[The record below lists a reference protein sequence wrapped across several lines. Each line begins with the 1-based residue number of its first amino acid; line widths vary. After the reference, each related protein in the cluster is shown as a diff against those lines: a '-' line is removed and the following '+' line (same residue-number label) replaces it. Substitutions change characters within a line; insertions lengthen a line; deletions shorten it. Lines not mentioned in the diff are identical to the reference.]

1 MNKPKKAVNKSLSDS
16 ELAAKY
22 DNGVNAKIDFDRTLK
37 NLTKTRTASS
47 IAKKKIKFSLLI
59 PIAYNLACTLKYVI
73 A

>member
-47 IAKKKIKFSLLI
+47 IAKKKNKIFPSDSDSL
-59 PIAYNLACTLKYVI
+59 
-73 A
+73 